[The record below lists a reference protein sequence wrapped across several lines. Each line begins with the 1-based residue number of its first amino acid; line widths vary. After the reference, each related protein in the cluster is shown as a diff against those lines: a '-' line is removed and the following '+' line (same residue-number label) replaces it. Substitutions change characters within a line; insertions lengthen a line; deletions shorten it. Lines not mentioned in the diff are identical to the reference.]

1 MNSIIGCHQSGNFL
15 ATKFSTVSC
24 WWYYNTVV
32 VPNFRAFRL
41 VRTMCRELHEIG
53 FHGGA
58 AATKLYFTKP
68 SLKRLMQR
76 CKACHH
82 CPGLKSSLGQ
92 GAGFTFL
99 QRVPKTKFHRNF
111 QCYLLMEILISRK
124 QQRSCKILQKICNV
138 L

>member
-92 GAGFTFL
+92 GAGFTCL